1 MPAMSDTPSD
11 TAANRHIVASF
22 WDDLYSKR
30 FDQLPTYFAP
40 DAHYTDKGA
49 REGATGPTEIVRQL
63 ELGMGPTEKMVHH
76 VLNVLAEGNIVITEH
91 QEDWHFGD
99 GVVVEH
105 PFCSVHELRDGK
117 VVRWW
122 DYSHLNNLVD
132 NAPKWWLE
140 HIMSGGTPA
149 PE

>member
-1 MPAMSDTPSD
+1 MSN
-11 TAANRHIVASF
+11 AAENRRIIAAF
-22 WDDLYSKR
+22 WDDLYAKR
-30 FDQLPTYFAP
+30 YDALGAYFAP

-49 REGATGPTEIVRQL
+49 REGATGPDEIVRQL
-63 ELGMGPTEKMVHH
+63 RLGHGPVPSFEHHVHH
-76 VLNVLAEGNIVITEH
+76 VLAEGDIVVTEH

-105 PFCSVHELRDGK
+105 PFCSVQELRDGK
-117 VVRWW
+117 IVRWW

-132 NAPKWWLE
+132 NAPKWWIE
-140 HIMSGGTPA
+140 HIMSGGTPS